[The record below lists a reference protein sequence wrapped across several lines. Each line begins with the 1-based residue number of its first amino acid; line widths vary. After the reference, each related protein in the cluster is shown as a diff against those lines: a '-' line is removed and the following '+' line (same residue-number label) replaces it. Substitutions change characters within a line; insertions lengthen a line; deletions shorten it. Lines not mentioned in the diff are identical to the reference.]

1 MKTGNEEFVAL
12 GAHSL
17 FTFSHYFLA
26 FRQLFLFTVLFKEPG
41 HCLSR
46 DGPVRNDEPPKEN
59 GVAAKVPERVLD
71 FSSGSEE
78 DEVEQGFKGRMS
90 NPSAVDGNRGRNA
103 ATGAS
108 RLSLFQYGFSRLLEG
123 VEGKQELGEG
133 DSSVE
138 ESPFEEEIEDQK
150 TEGASSGLCKS
161 SDTGNGAVCLSKM
174 GKKTRDLSSGS
185 DMEEREKR
193 GGGRQEG
200 LSLVKQSKRQ
210 GQKGWTNKK
219 ITVFEESDEI
229 SSPDK
234 KKPNKLNT
242 TIPRVHHF
250 DGYSDESEDLELE
263 AMTGPKRDAFD
274 SNTKVGDE
282 GRGRLDRNRKRKSS
296 SVRDKARNKYTDEIE
311 TFTSSEDE
319 HATVKKARPAGCHFT
334 SPQTERSR
342 DELPKDGQRAATT
355 DRAERR
361 AGSSKAVSFTSLKS
375 PASKGK
381 DGTIDSVLGQIQ
393 HLHIYMSD
401 FNELNLNSN

>member
-1 MKTGNEEFVAL
+1 MKTGSEEFVAF
-12 GAHSL
+12 GAHGL

-26 FRQLFLFTVLFKEPG
+26 FVQLFLSTVLFKEPG
-41 HCLSR
+41 HCLPR

-59 GVAAKVPERVLD
+59 RVAAKVPERVLD

-90 NPSAVDGNRGRNA
+90 NPSAVDGNRGGNA

-108 RLSLFQYGFSRLLEG
+108 RLSLFQHGFSTLLEG

-138 ESPFEEEIEDQK
+138 ESPFEEEVEDQK

-200 LSLVKQSKRQ
+200 VSLVKQSERQ
-210 GQKGWTNKK
+210 GPKGWTNKK

-229 SSPDK
+229 SSPVK

-250 DGYSDESEDLELE
+250 EGYSDESEDLDLE

-274 SNTKVGDE
+274 SNTKGGDK
-282 GRGRLDRNRKRKSS
+282 GRGRLDRNRERKSS
-296 SVRDKARNKYTDEIE
+296 SVRDKARSKYSDEIEIE

-319 HATVKKARPAGCHFT
+319 HTAVKKARPAGCQFT

-375 PASKGK
+375 QASKGK
-381 DGTIDSVLGQIQ
+381 EGTIDSVLGQIQ
-393 HLHIYMSD
+393 HLFIYISD
-401 FNELNLNSN
+401 FN